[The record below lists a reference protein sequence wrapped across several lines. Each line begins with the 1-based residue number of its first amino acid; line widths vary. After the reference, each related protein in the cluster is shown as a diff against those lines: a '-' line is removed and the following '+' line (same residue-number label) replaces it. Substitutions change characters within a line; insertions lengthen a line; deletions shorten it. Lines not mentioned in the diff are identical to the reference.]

1 MVGSWEEVK
10 MQQVEG
16 LVPRVWYSGQD
27 KLGTLEEVF
36 MSAVARNHQQHWL
49 LLDLSSIIPY
59 ARK

>member
-1 MVGSWEEVK
+1 